1 MSAATEAT
9 LEELLFV
16 ARSQNTNLSNIQR
29 LLSGGGG
36 GGGGSG
42 AQANR
47 EAERSVRGLSAAA
60 GAASAALGALK
71 LVGNILGGIIGL
83 VTDVFKKLFTGLT
96 QTIINLTQFGQAAML
111 GTARLSDF
119 YSALGDLPFFM
130 GTIFKMYA
138 DIIRIREATLDA
150 FSQIS
155 QSGATF
161 GGSLEAFRNSAFRAR
176 LTMQEFQEV
185 VRASSEGLAS
195 VGMTEGV
202 ARFGSVISQLTS
214 GPLAR
219 TLFGLGYSARDLA
232 QGAGTFITLI
242 GGMNRARGMSDTQLA
257 EGAGNLL
264 LQIDLLAKAT
274 GKNRE
279 EIEKELKEKKFQGA
293 FQYYT
298 QSLSDKA
305 RTMLTTV
312 IERVENQAGPAAANF
327 VKQFVMTG
335 GGPLIAMNEEMGT
348 LYSAIGPT
356 LQGIVSGFARAG
368 TDMTLGAVE
377 REALQERL
385 LDQLAKAYDNNVL
398 RPLGQSGA
406 YLNLSNNAL
415 LNLSQL
421 YKRLVIANGRTEA
434 QRQAQAEQS
443 VAEQEKARRAS
454 ASAAREAELSVRQF
468 GQNIFSIVSN
478 FITPIAQKLEQILRS
493 LVDFALPYV
502 KRIIDWLLDTFKQ
515 IKDAP
520 NIQERLKI
528 FFDKLVEGTGNIWET
543 IKPAWIQVIQPAAKK
558 MFDSLLDFVRPYFLN
573 MLDELMLALNNW
585 AVSIIGVRFGLK
597 NPELMRAQVDFNKT
611 EREVERLS
619 KLIADTRNLGENRY
633 SKQYLDTVEK
643 ELSSKRGE
651 LIELQAKID
660 RIKDGNS
667 SGNNRGSPFAPGS
680 NPFPRHSGTIGMTGN
695 WWEKESATLNVQA
708 GETVATQDQI
718 KQIVDYASSGG
729 NQELSRL
736 NTLMVQLIKETQRV
750 ADNTA
755 NAVRATK
762 ELSGNAWA

>member
-36 GGGGSG
+36 GSGSG

-47 EAERSVRGLSAAA
+47 EAERSMRGLSAAA

-71 LVGNILGGIIGL
+71 LAGNILGGILGL
-83 VTDVFKKLFTGLT
+83 VTGVFQKLFTGLT

-161 GGSLEAFRNSAFRAR
+161 GGSLETFRNSAFRAR

-219 TLFGLGYSARDLA
+219 ALFGLGYSARDLA

-298 QSLSDKA
+298 QSLSESA

-312 IERVENQAGPAAANF
+312 ITRVEAQAGPAAANF
-327 VKQFVMTG
+327 VRQFVMTG

-385 LDQLAKAYDNNVL
+385 LDQLAKTYNNNIL
-398 RPLGQSGA
+398 QPLGRSGA

-421 YKRLVIANGRTEA
+421 FQRQVTANGRTEA
-434 QRQAQAEQS
+434 QRQAQAQQS
-443 VAEQEKARRAS
+443 VAEQEKARRGS

-502 KRIIDWLLDTFKQ
+502 KRIIDWLIGQFNYIKSAPSLEEGLRRFINSLTEGASKIWDT
-515 IKDAP
+515 IRP
-520 NIQERLKI
+520 
-528 FFDKLVEGTGNIWET
+528 VWVTV
-543 IKPAWIQVIQPAAKK
+543 IKPVATKL
-558 MFDSLLDFVRPYFLN
+558 FEGLLDFIRPYLAN
-573 MLDELMLALNNW
+573 ALDEILLAINNW
-585 AVSIIGVRFGLK
+585 AFNIVGERFGVKSPEKMRAKVEMDKQDREVDRLQRLYRDYVSTIGVNAGETRK
-597 NPELMRAQVDFNKT
+597 ANDELVAGQR
-611 EREVERLS
+611 
-619 KLIADTRNLGENRY
+619 KLNELRKRY
-633 SKQYLDTVEK
+633 SEVMGGAPYVPVTDTPE
-643 ELSSKRGE
+643 
-651 LIELQAKID
+651 
-660 RIKDGNS
+660 
-667 SGNNRGSPFAPGS
+667 SGK
-680 NPFPRHSGTIGMTGN
+680 RHSGTIGMTGN

-736 NTLMVQLIKETQRV
+736 NTLMAQLIKETQRV
-750 ADNTA
+750 AENTA
-755 NAVRATK
+755 NNVKATK
-762 ELSGNAWA
+762 DLNGNAWA